1 MKRVVLPRVTLDAFH
16 VTCIIYL
23 LGAVQRTRRP
33 GIGKAS
39 LMRRLVVLGVAAAVL
54 AMGIGGWLAL
64 DHQRVRAAGPAPPP
78 PAVPV
83 TTAPVKTA
91 DVPVYLRGIGTV
103 QAFNTVEI
111 KAQVNGVLV
120 SLPVKEGQEVKP
132 GDVVALI
139 DQRPYKA
146 ALDQATAQRA
156 EDVAQ
161 LQSAKLDLARY
172 QDLAKKGFAPVQQV
186 DDQQAQVNKLTAAIQ
201 ADTAAIETAQINL
214 DYCVIRAP
222 ISGRVSLYQTDA
234 GNLIEVASQTGIVS
248 ITQDKP
254 IAVVFTLPEADLPRI
269 QDAMALGT
277 LPVVAYTND
286 DKTKLGDGTLLTPN
300 NTIDT
305 TTGTIQLK
313 ATFPNANDRLWPG
326 EFVNARLLVETLH
339 NALTVPL
346 AAIQHGPDGLFVY
359 TVGQNDTVQSQA
371 VEVGYQDDSAAVVS
385 KGLQSGQTVVVA
397 GQSRLSPGTRV
408 TTNGG
413 NSSPTAGGGSTATTS
428 ADATATAAR

>member
-1 MKRVVLPRVTLDAFH
+1 MRK
-16 VTCIIYL
+16 
-23 LGAVQRTRRP
+23 
-33 GIGKAS
+33 S
-39 LMRRLVVLGVAAAVL
+39 LVLGFAAAVL
-54 AMGIGGWLAL
+54 AVGLGAWLAL
-64 DHQRVRAAGPAPPP
+64 DHQVVHAAGPAAPP

-83 TTAPVKTA
+83 TTAPVKTE

-186 DDQQAQVNKLTAAIQ
+186 DDQQAQVNKLTAAVE

-214 DYCVIRAP
+214 DYCVIRSP
-222 ISGRVSLYQTDA
+222 ISGRVSIYQTDV
-234 GNLIEVASQTGIVS
+234 GNLIEVATQTGIVS

-254 IAVVFTLPEADLPRI
+254 IAAVFTLPEADLPRI
-269 QDAMALGT
+269 QDAMAKGT
-277 LPVVAYTND
+277 LPVVAYTSD

-326 EFVNARLLVETLH
+326 QFINARLLVETLH
-339 NALTVPL
+339 KATTAPL
-346 AAIQHGPDGLFVY
+346 AAIEHGPDGLYVY
-359 TVGQNDTVQSQA
+359 TVGPDNTVQTQRRS
-371 VEVGYQDDSAAVVS
+371 GGDDERTAGWPDRSRCGPVAAVARY
-385 KGLQSGQTVVVA
+385 A
-397 GQSRLSPGTRV
+397 GDHEHRQFIFDRRWQLDRH
-408 TTNGG
+408 
-413 NSSPTAGGGSTATTS
+413 
-428 ADATATAAR
+428 DAQLCNDSIAIG

>member
-1 MKRVVLPRVTLDAFH
+1 
-16 VTCIIYL
+16 
-23 LGAVQRTRRP
+23 
-33 GIGKAS
+33 
-39 LMRRLVVLGVAAAVL
+39 MRKFLVLGFAVAVL
-54 AMGIGGWLAL
+54 AAGLGGWLASR
-64 DHQRVRAAGPAPPP
+64 DQSVHAAGPAAS

-83 TTAPVKTA
+83 TVAPVKSD

-111 KAQVNGVLV
+111 KAQVSGVLV

-132 GDVVALI
+132 GDIVALI

-156 EDVAQ
+156 EDLAQ

-186 DDQQAQVNKLTAAIQ
+186 DDQQAQVNKLTAAVQ

-214 DYCVIRAP
+214 DYCVIRSP
-222 ISGRVSLYQTDA
+222 ISGRVSIYQTDA

-254 IAVVFTLPEADLPRI
+254 ISVVFTLPEVDLPRI
-269 QDAMALGT
+269 QDAMAKGK
-277 LPVVAYTND
+277 LPVIAYTND
-286 DKTKLGDGTLLTPN
+286 DKTKLGEGTLLTPN

-305 TTGTIQLK
+305 STGTIQLK
-313 ATFPNANDRLWPG
+313 ATFANDNDRLWPG
-326 EFVNARLLVETLH
+326 EFVNARLRVETLH
-339 NALTVPL
+339 NATTVPL

-359 TVGQNDTVQSQA
+359 TVGQNSTVQTQA
-371 VEVGYQDDSAAVVS
+371 IEVGYQDDASAVVT
-385 KGLQSGQTVVVA
+385 KGLQADQTVVVA

-408 TTNGG
+408 TTG
-413 NSSPTAGGGSTATTS
+413 NPSATPSASSASPAA
-428 ADATATAAR
+428 APAATASR

>member
-1 MKRVVLPRVTLDAFH
+1 
-16 VTCIIYL
+16 
-23 LGAVQRTRRP
+23 
-33 GIGKAS
+33 
-39 LMRRLVVLGVAAAVL
+39 MRKFLVLGFAVAVL
-54 AMGIGGWLAL
+54 AAGLGGWLASR
-64 DHQRVRAAGPAPPP
+64 DQSVHAAGPAAS

-83 TTAPVKTA
+83 TVAPVKSD

-111 KAQVNGVLV
+111 KAQVSGVLV

-132 GDVVALI
+132 GDIVALI

-156 EDVAQ
+156 EDLAQ

-186 DDQQAQVNKLTAAIQ
+186 DDQQAQVNKLTAAVQ

-214 DYCVIRAP
+214 DYCVIRSP
-222 ISGRVSLYQTDA
+222 ISGRVSIYQTDA

-254 IAVVFTLPEADLPRI
+254 ISVVFTLPEVDLPRI
-269 QDAMALGT
+269 QDAMAKGT
-277 LPVVAYTND
+277 LPVIAYTND
-286 DKTKLGDGTLLTPN
+286 DKTKLGEGTLLTPN

-305 TTGTIQLK
+305 STGTIQLK
-313 ATFPNANDRLWPG
+313 ATFPNDNDRLWPG
-326 EFVNARLLVETLH
+326 EFVNARLRVETLH
-339 NALTVPL
+339 NATTVPL

-359 TVGQNDTVQSQA
+359 TVGQNSTVQTQA
-371 VEVGYQDDSAAVVS
+371 IEVGYQDDASAVVT
-385 KGLQSGQTVVVA
+385 KGLQADQTVVVA

-408 TTNGG
+408 TTG
-413 NSSPTAGGGSTATTS
+413 NPSATPSASSASPAA
-428 ADATATAAR
+428 APAATASR

>member
-1 MKRVVLPRVTLDAFH
+1 MRKSLA
-16 VTCIIYL
+16 
-23 LGAVQRTRRP
+23 LGFT
-33 GIGKAS
+33 
-39 LMRRLVVLGVAAAVL
+39 AAVL
-54 AMGIGGWLAL
+54 AVGLGAWLGS
-64 DHQRVRAAGPAPPP
+64 DHQGVQAAGPAAPP

-83 TTAPVKTA
+83 TTAPVKTE

-132 GDVVALI
+132 GDIVALI
-139 DQRPYKA
+139 DQRLYKA

-161 LQSAKLDLARY
+161 LQSAKLDLARF
-172 QDLAKKGFAPVQQV
+172 QDLAKKDFAPVQQV
-186 DDQQAQVNKLTAAIQ
+186 DDQQAQVNKLIAAVQ

-222 ISGRVSLYQTDA
+222 ISGRVSIYQTDA

-254 IAVVFTLPEADLPRI
+254 IALVFTLPEADLPRI
-269 QDAMALGT
+269 QDAMAQGT

-313 ATFPNANDRLWPG
+313 ATFPNVNDRLWPG
-326 EFVNARLLVETLH
+326 EFVNARLRVETLH
-339 NALTVPL
+339 NALTLPL

-359 TVGQNDTVQSQA
+359 TVGQNETVQSQA
-371 VEVGYQDDSAAVVS
+371 VEVGYQDDSTAVVS
-385 KGLQSGQTVVVA
+385 KGLQAGQTVVVA

-408 TTNGG
+408 TTNAGDP
-413 NSSPTAGGGSTATTS
+413 SPTAGGNATAMTS
-428 ADATATAAR
+428 AATTATASR